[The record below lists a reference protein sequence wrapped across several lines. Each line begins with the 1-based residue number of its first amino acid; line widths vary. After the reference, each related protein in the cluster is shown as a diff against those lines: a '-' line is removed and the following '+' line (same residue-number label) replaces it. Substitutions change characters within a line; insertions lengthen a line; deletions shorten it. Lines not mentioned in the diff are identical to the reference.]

1 MKKKSVALVG
11 LVTVTAASAL
21 GVAFALGNKSVSNVF
36 SLNEASGSNIERTLA
51 VGDVVH
57 SGLYYKENND
67 VKFDNSSV
75 TFNLDN
81 AGGYGLI
88 HLIHDIPPSQRKDY
102 NINDGLF
109 EFKAQSS
116 TKIIIKI
123 GLQPLAKDYYATE
136 EDCASESNA
145 LPIFN
150 FGMSTLDR
158 VLIKMGSR
166 TTGYIDTSSEDVS
179 YDTST
184 KTYTYKNPHNA
195 TEIILSS
202 TENGAVFHVESMTFI
217 YTC

>member
-36 SLNEASGSNIERTLA
+36 SVDEASGSNIERTLA

-57 SGLYYKENND
+57 SGLYYKDNN
-67 VKFDNSSV
+67 VVEFDNSSV

-81 AGGYGLI
+81 ADGYGLI
-88 HLIHDIPPSQRKDY
+88 HLLDDIPPSQRKDY

-109 EFKAQSS
+109 EFKAQTY
-116 TKIIIKI
+116 TKIIINI
-123 GLQPLAKDYYATE
+123 DLQPLTKEYYATE
-136 EDCASESNA
+136 EDCASNSNA

-150 FGMSTLDR
+150 FGMSTLDS
-158 VLIKMGSR
+158 VLIEMGSR

-179 YDTST
+179 YDTLT

-195 TEIILSS
+195 TKIILSS
-202 TENGAVFHVESMTFI
+202 TENNVNFHVKSMTFI